1 MLETKGEGKGE
12 GEREGRGGREGR
24 VWRER
29 RERRERRVNC
39 GALFISIDEWGAEFQ
54 KCGVKSARRRQKSK
68 RKSGEPHSHLWSR
81 GEQKRE
87 GEVRGGRGR

>member
-1 MLETKGEGKGE
+1 MCKRRKREGKGE
-12 GEREGRGGREGR
+12 GWREGREGR
-24 VWRER
+24 EWRER

-68 RKSGEPHSHLWSR
+68 RKAGEPQPHLWSR
-81 GEQKRE
+81 GEQKGE
-87 GEVRGGRGR
+87 G

>member
-1 MLETKGEGKGE
+1 MSE
-12 GEREGRGGREGR
+12 GEEADKKAGGAG
-24 VWRER
+24 
-29 RERRERRVNC
+29 
-39 GALFISIDEWGAEFQ
+39 Q
-54 KCGVKSARRRQKSK
+54 RQKSK